1 MKIGICSALA
11 CKLDDSLK
19 YIGVDHGVEILLKQ
33 GIKPVFAIGDFD
45 SIENENVL
53 SELDIERLPTRK
65 DVTDTHAALEYA
77 LENGY
82 DEVDIYGVT
91 GGRLDHFL
99 SVMCLLEKYAD
110 KKIRIIDQQN
120 VIQLL
125 LPGTHKVYQ
134 DEYKYF
140 SLYALDDAY
149 IDIDGADKFA
159 PLLVSA
165 YPTKLPM
172 LMGEMSSDNV
182 MDNGAQFD
190 DMLLQEQLYLW
201 EDPTGNDDDSPYGL
215 WEACYNAIASANQ
228 ALEGMDAL
236 GNPDNVKAQRGEALI
251 CRAYSHFL
259 LANIFCMPYNPQTA
273 DQHLGI
279 PYCKTT
285 EKEVFVNY
293 ERGTLAQTYEQIA
306 ADIEEGLPL
315 ISDASYSVLK
325 YHFNKKAANAFAA
338 RFYLY
343 YQKWDQ
349 VIECADRVI
358 GNNPGTSL
366 RHWEEDFGELSLV
379 SDVVSQYTSE
389 KKVANLLI
397 STAFSESGYV
407 TGPWDIYK
415 RYGHGQEIYKH
426 QTIDTYGP
434 WSVRGGLMMANFII
448 SVLQKNPFPKITTF
462 FEYTDKANNIGY
474 AHTVVVPFTT
484 DETILCRAEAYV
496 LSSQHNYE
504 KALEDIN
511 NWIVYHSV
519 ISEDEGADLTLEA
532 LNSFYDA
539 LPYEPAL
546 VNTVADRSL
555 KKKLNPEGFTVN
567 AGTEEN
573 LIQLILQLR
582 RLEGLQEGLRW
593 YDLKRY
599 GIEFSHN
606 RAGNVPIV
614 LTKDDPRRAIQLPP
628 DVINAGMKA
637 NPRN

>member
-1 MKIGICSALA
+1 MGEQVIVLTELTKQYGNFTAVDHIRLSIRKGEIFGLLGPNGAGKSTTILMMLGLTEPTSGVVEICGINSTTHPIEVKKKIGYLPEDVGFY
-11 CKLDDSLK
+11 DDMTGPENLM
-19 YIGVDHGVEILLKQ
+19 YTARLN
-33 GIKPVFAIGDFD
+33 GIPDKEAKV
-45 SIENENVL
+45 
-53 SELDIERLPTRK
+53 K
-65 DVTDTHAALEYA
+65 ALELMRRVG
-77 LENGY
+77 LE
-82 DEVDIYGVT
+82 DQLKKKT
-91 GGRLDHFL
+91 GKYSRGMRQRLGL
-99 SVMCLLEKYAD
+99 
-110 KKIRIIDQQN
+110 
-120 VIQLL
+120 
-125 LPGTHKVYQ
+125 
-134 DEYKYF
+134 
-140 SLYALDDAY
+140 
-149 IDIDGADKFA
+149 ADKFA

-426 QTIDTYGP
+426 QSIDTYGP